1 MNNVLYNMPMD
12 TPFYVSAAA
21 AVLAAAGLFYF
32 FSRRGTGASQTP
44 APGSAFAKYGPE
56 IRLRDVFRLAVMIE
70 EKGEAL
76 YLKLAVKA
84 ARPETRKL
92 CQWLA
97 DQEVAHR
104 KFVQDQ
110 LNKWRDLPPH
120 LTQWPAFLE
129 KVKQEGFF
137 ESPPDADAAEDQLAA
152 YAIREEIKSAEFYS
166 LFEKSFPA
174 AWKRLR
180 MRRLADE
187 ERAHEAALRQAYP
200 HIK

>member
-1 MNNVLYNMPMD
+1 MPMD

-21 AVLAAAGLFYF
+21 AGLAAAGLFYF
-32 FSRRGTGASQTP
+32 FTRRGAGASQTP
-44 APGSAFAKYGPE
+44 AQGSAFAKYGTE

-84 ARPETRKL
+84 SRPETRKL

-97 DQEVAHR
+97 EQEVSH
-104 KFVQDQ
+104 KQYLQEQ
-110 LNKWRDLPPH
+110 LGKWRALPPH

-129 KVKQEGFF
+129 QVRQEGFF
-137 ESPPDADAAEDQLAA
+137 ESPPGADVGEDQLAA
-152 YAIREEIKSAEFYS
+152 YAIREEIKSAEFYA

-174 AWKRLR
+174 AWKRMR
-180 MRRLADE
+180 MRRLMDE
-187 ERAHEAALRQAYP
+187 ERAHEAALREAYP

>member
-1 MNNVLYNMPMD
+1 MD
-12 TPFYVSAAA
+12 LPFYLSAAA
-21 AVLAAAGLFYF
+21 AALGAAGLFYF
-32 FSRRGTGASQTP
+32 FARRGAGASQTP

-84 ARPETRKL
+84 SRPETRKL

-104 KFVQDQ
+104 QFVQEQ
-110 LNKWRDLPPH
+110 LGKWRALPPH

-129 KVKQEGFF
+129 KVRQEGFF
-137 ESPPDADAAEDQLAA
+137 ESPPGADAAEEQLAA
-152 YAIREEIKSAEFYS
+152 YALREEIKSAEFYA
-166 LFEKSFPA
+166 LFEQSFPA

-180 MRRLADE
+180 LRRLVDE
-187 ERAHEAALRQAYP
+187 ERAHEAALREAYP
-200 HIK
+200 RLQ